1 MSVLP
6 WRQQGRRRGF
16 GGNEER
22 EKGAGEGQTH
32 GQRRGEKIL
41 LFVQFHV
48 FVLPCFQRNIVCE

>member
-32 GQRRGEKIL
+32 REKNPPVCTVSRL
-41 LFVQFHV
+41 CVA
-48 FVLPCFQRNIVCE
+48 VLSEKYSL